1 MDNERMKHYEKKL
14 LAEKKR
20 VYDLL
25 NLMRRNETIDSSFE
39 LGSELSLYDNHPAD
53 IADELT
59 QREKGAALKANEMSI
74 INKIDEAL
82 ENIREGKY
90 GICARCSKDIPKERL
105 EFLPYAK
112 YCVHCQEIVSSLN
125 QPMEKNDRPVEE
137 EVLGNPFGYGYN
149 DYTDAVEFD
158 AEDSYQS
165 VEYFNRLDNLEEYF
179 SEDDNNDNVVEP
191 IERISNEQYKAQ
203 LPD

>member
-1 MDNERMKHYEKKL
+1 MKYYEKKL
-14 LAEKKR
+14 LEEKNR

-25 NLMRRNETIDSSFE
+25 KLMKRNETIDSSFE

-53 IADELT
+53 IADELV

-74 INKIDEAL
+74 LNKIDGAL
-82 ENIREGKY
+82 ENIKEGKY
-90 GICARCSKDIPKERL
+90 GDCARCGKEIPKERL

-112 YCVHCQEIVSSLN
+112 YCVHCQEIINSIE
-125 QPMEKNDRPVEE
+125 QPMEIKNRPVEE

-149 DYTDAVEFD
+149 DYKDYNEFD
-158 AEDSYQS
+158 AEDSLQA
-165 VEYFNRLDNLEEYF
+165 VDAFNRIENVEEFYV
-179 SEDDNNDNVVEP
+179 EDDDWDNAVDP
-191 IERISNEQYKAQ
+191 MDRISNEQYRAQ

>member
-1 MDNERMKHYEKKL
+1 MDNEKMKHYEKKL
-14 LAEKKR
+14 ISEKRR

-25 NLMRRNETIDSSFE
+25 ELMRRNETIDSSFE
-39 LGSELSLYDNHPAD
+39 LGSELSLYDNHPAE
-53 IADELT
+53 IGDELA
-59 QREKGAALKANEMSI
+59 QREKGAALKANELSI

-90 GICARCSKDIPKERL
+90 GVCARCGNEIAKERL

-112 YCVHCQEIVSSLN
+112 YCVHCQEIVSSMN
-125 QPMEKNDRPVEE
+125 QPREKDNRPVEE

-149 DYTDAVEFD
+149 DYTDKVEFD
-158 AEDSYQS
+158 AEDSYQA
-165 VEYFNRLDNLEEYF
+165 VDYFNRLDNLEEYF